1 MPCWTKKPNQEPEP
15 NCPDVKPAPP
25 KPAPKPVPERE
36 KELVPA

>member
-15 NCPDVKPAPP
+15 NCPDVVRQP